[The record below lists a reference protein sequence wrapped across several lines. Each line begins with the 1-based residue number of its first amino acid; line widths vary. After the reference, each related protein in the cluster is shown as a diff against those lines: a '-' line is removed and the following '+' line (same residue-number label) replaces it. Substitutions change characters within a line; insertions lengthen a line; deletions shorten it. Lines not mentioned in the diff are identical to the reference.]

1 VAGVRHCLIFA
12 ARRLL
17 LEQNS
22 RRKTMMTTPLPVVP
36 EGILVI
42 VDMQSQGFPLAR
54 SAMRGV
60 KQEVLRAIARGWHIV
75 VVEYDLECAGQ
86 TDSDL
91 LALLAGYANWQT
103 VKKAKEDGSQEVVAH
118 CLLKELQPKLFRV
131 VGVMTDVCVAQTACG
146 LVGRLSDCS
155 LEVVKSAC
163 ACAFSRY
170 DWNEFPV
177 HERILLVD

>member
-1 VAGVRHCLIFA
+1 
-12 ARRLL
+12 
-17 LEQNS
+17 
-22 RRKTMMTTPLPVVP
+22 MTTPLPAVP

-60 KQEVLRAIARGWHIV
+60 KQEVLRAIARGWYIV
-75 VVEYDLECAGQ
+75 VVEYDLECAGE

-91 LALLAGYANWQT
+91 LALLAGYARWQP

-118 CLLKELQPKLFRV
+118 CLLAGIKPQLFRV
-131 VGVMTDVCVAQTACG
+131 VGVMTDVCVAATASG
-146 LVGRLSDCS
+146 LVEHLSDCS
-155 LEVVKSAC
+155 VDVVKSAC

-170 DWNEFPV
+170 DWNDFPR
-177 HERILLVD
+177 HERISLVD

>member
-1 VAGVRHCLIFA
+1 
-12 ARRLL
+12 
-17 LEQNS
+17 
-22 RRKTMMTTPLPVVP
+22 MMTTPLPVVP
-36 EGILVI
+36 DGILVV

-60 KQEVLRAIARGWHIV
+60 KQEILRAIARGWHIV
-75 VVEYDLECAGQ
+75 VVEYDLECAGR

-91 LALLAGYANWQT
+91 LELLSGYANWHI
-103 VKKAKEDGSQEVVAH
+103 VKKAKEDGSSEVVAH
-118 CLLKELQPKLFRV
+118 CLLNGLSAQLFRV
-131 VGVMTDVCVAQTACG
+131 VGVMTDVCVAQTASG

-177 HERILLVD
+177 HERISLVD

>member
-1 VAGVRHCLIFA
+1 
-12 ARRLL
+12 
-17 LEQNS
+17 
-22 RRKTMMTTPLPVVP
+22 MMTTPLPVVP
-36 EGILVI
+36 QGILVI

-91 LALLAGYANWQT
+91 LALLTGYANWQT

-118 CLLKELQPKLFRV
+118 CLLAELKPSRLMRFRV
-131 VGVMTDVCVAQTACG
+131 VGVMTDVCVAQTASG
-146 LVGRLSDCS
+146 LVGRLSDCTV
-155 LEVVKSAC
+155 EVVKSAC

-170 DWNEFPV
+170 DWNDFPV

>member
-1 VAGVRHCLIFA
+1 
-12 ARRLL
+12 
-17 LEQNS
+17 
-22 RRKTMMTTPLPVVP
+22 MMTMPSKAVP
-36 EGILVI
+36 DTQVGTLVI

-60 KQEVLRAIARGWHIV
+60 KEAVRLAMERGWHII
-75 VVEYDLECAGQ
+75 VVEYDLECAGE

-91 LALLAGYANWQT
+91 LEIMAGYAKRHR
-103 VKKAKEDGSQEVVAH
+103 VKKAQEDGSREVVEYCAEH
-118 CLLKELQPKLFRV
+118 GLPTKLFRV
-131 VGVMTDVCVAQTACG
+131 VGVMTDVCVAQTTSG

-155 LEVVKSAC
+155 IEVVKSAC

-170 DWNEFPV
+170 DWNSFPS